1 VIIWIYNFRW
11 TGCIDPE
18 TSEFDARKRLLK
30 SFGPFQHHSSENS
43 TYAASMSGMFE
54 PIGTIDYGE
63 IYPAENPSVAEE
75 QKGITPV
82 EREALELSMKS
93 HRRAIDLLA
102 QH

>member
-1 VIIWIYNFRW
+1 
-11 TGCIDPE
+11 
-18 TSEFDARKRLLK
+18 
-30 SFGPFQHHSSENS
+30 
-43 TYAASMSGMFE
+43 MSGMFE

-82 EREALELSMKS
+82 EREPLELSMKS

>member
-1 VIIWIYNFRW
+1 VYFCKGSDLW
-11 TGCIDPE
+11 P
-18 TSEFDARKRLLK
+18 SERESNGKVRLEIQMVLE
-30 SFGPFQHHSSENS
+30 GAN
-43 TYAASMSGMFE
+43 
-54 PIGTIDYGE
+54 GE